1 MNPTLQLDRES
12 YGCRYPVAD
21 LACSCAWPVVIVIPP
36 AYCHHIANTDY
47 VRGNISSSVDTAYRI
62 QTLAGCPRN
71 MERLSRLASPMT
83 IFVCSWCGS
92 SGLSELESSAAGRVR
107 VILSQTERGHVRDW
121 FTR

>member
-62 QTLAGCPRN
+62 QTLATEHGAAEQAGKSHDYICMLVVWIVWPIGTR
-71 MERLSRLASPMT
+71 
-83 IFVCSWCGS
+83 IFCGRS
-92 SGLSELESSAAGRVR
+92 SQSDLVADREGARS
-107 VILSQTERGHVRDW
+107 
-121 FTR
+121 